1 MAITTVNPTTEAQI
15 ATYDEMTRAEMD
27 AVVAAATAEQQV
39 WSSLTPQERSGELE
53 RLAGI
58 MEAASDAMAALAVTE
73 MGKPIEQA
81 KAELS
86 KSVAT
91 VRWYAKE
98 VERLSST
105 RAVDGTDGQAEIR
118 LAPLGVVLAV
128 MPWNYP
134 VWQVVRAGIPA
145 LAIGNGLV
153 VKHAA
158 NVTGSALLLGEV
170 FARWRPNAVGIVVVR
185 GGGVGDVIR
194 DERIAGVTLT
204 GSCAAGISVAE
215 IAGQVLKPCVLELGG
230 SDPFIVLPEV
240 DLDRV
245 VPAAVQARFQNN
257 GQSCI
262 AAKRLIVHEDIAA
275 AFTDAFVEAV
285 RALRVGDP
293 FDASTDVGP
302 VAQSSARDELEGIVD
317 ASVRWGAKVLVG
329 GTRPDRPGWF
339 VAPTVLGD
347 VGPGCPAAVEETF
360 GPVAALEVVASVED
374 AIRRAN
380 DSSFGLGAAVWT
392 EDLTA
397 ASAVADRLVAGT
409 VTVNGITASD
419 PRIPIGGT
427 KSSGYGRELGDLGL
441 MAFTNQ
447 KSVVFKG

>member
-1 MAITTVNPTTEAQI
+1 MAITTVNPTTEASI
-15 ATYDEMTRAEMD
+15 ATYDEMTPAEID
-27 AVVAAATAEQQV
+27 AVVAATAGEQV
-39 WSSLTPQERSGELE
+39 AWSGLTPSERGAELA
-53 RLAGI
+53 RLGDI
-58 MEAASDAMAALAVTE
+58 MEDASAQMAELAVTE
-73 MGKPIEQA
+73 MGKPLDQA
-81 KAELS
+81 KAELA

-91 VRWYAKE
+91 VRWYAEE
-98 VERLSST
+98 VTRLSST

-145 LAIGNGLV
+145 LAAGNGLV

-170 FARWRPNAVGIVVVR
+170 FAKWRPSIVGVVVVR
-185 GGGVGDVIR
+185 GSGVGAVIR

-262 AAKRLIVHEDIAA
+262 AAKRLIVHEDIAP
-275 AFTDAFVEAV
+275 AFTEAFVEAV
-285 RALRVGDP
+285 RQLRVGDP
-293 FDASTDVGP
+293 FDDGTDVGP
-302 VAQSSARDELEGIVD
+302 VAQTSARDELEGIVE
-317 ASVRWGAKVLVG
+317 ASVRWGATVLTG
-329 GTRPDRPGWF
+329 GQRLDRAGWF
-339 VAPTVLGD
+339 VAPTVLGN
-347 VGPGCPAAVEETF
+347 VGAGCPAAVEETF
-360 GPVAALEVVASVED
+360 GPVAALEVVASVD
-374 AIRRAN
+374 AAIQRAN
-380 DSSFGLGAAVWT
+380 DSAFGLGAAVWT
-392 EDLTA
+392 EDLAA

-427 KSSGYGRELGDLGL
+427 KASGYGRELGDLGL